1 MWIYAIS
8 PISLRVFWRLFRQ
21 TSQWYLFFE
30 ASLVDI
36 FHTLMKIIVKAEVLD
51 EICVDN
57 VSSFKLFKIDLVK
70 SENLVHH
77 EWVKLPT
84 ATKALLKSLAL
95 PFDEKC
101 WFLKECKANL
111 VALIKKLQKE
121 CPVNYLICWN
131 SLSLCPLLMVN
142 STMRSFAK
150 FSCLVDK
157 MCKLKW
163 FSSKDY
169 DCTKK
174 QYDASIQSSSSE
186 WKNKFLQF
194 KIANDRINSLIAE
207 FMHSN

>member
-1 MWIYAIS
+1 MNLCNIANQ
-8 PISLRVFWRLFRQ
+8 LKGFLEAFQ
-21 TSQWYLFFE
+21 TDKSMVPFFE

-157 MCKLKW
+157 MYKLKW

-207 FMHSN
+207 FMDSN

>member
-1 MWIYAIS
+1 MNLCNIANQLKGFLEAFQADNS
-8 PISLRVFWRLFRQ
+8 MVP
-21 TSQWYLFFE
+21 FFE
-30 ASLVDI
+30 ASLGDI

-57 VSSFKLFKIDLVK
+57 VSSFKLKIDLVK

-95 PFDEKC
+95 PFDKKC
-101 WFLKECKANL
+101 WFLKECKASL

-121 CPVNYLICWN
+121 CPVNYLICRN
-131 SLSLCPLLMVN
+131 SLSPCPLLMVN
-142 STMRSFAK
+142 STMRCFAK
-150 FSCLVDK
+150 FSCFVDK
-157 MCKLKW
+157 MYKLKW

-174 QYDASIQSSSSE
+174 QYDASIQSANSE
-186 WKNKFLQF
+186 WKDKFLQF
-194 KIANDRINSLIAE
+194 KITNDRINSLIAK
-207 FMHSN
+207 FMHSK